1 MLLEMRCESKGHLL
15 VGIVILGFL
24 SMFNKC
30 QESSTFESLNSVCL
44 SRCQRDV
51 RSPVQMSRCQ
61 RDVRSPVQMRHRPMA
76 FSGVS
81 TGDSDMPSSCEM
93 KDEPEF
99 KPLQGNAAFF

>member
-1 MLLEMRCESKGHLL
+1 MLLEVRQETEDDFL

-51 RSPVQMSRCQ
+51 RPPV
-61 RDVRSPVQMRHRPMA
+61 
-76 FSGVS
+76 
-81 TGDSDMPSSCEM
+81 
-93 KDEPEF
+93 
-99 KPLQGNAAFF
+99 

>member
-1 MLLEMRCESKGHLL
+1 MRQETEVQFV
-15 VGIVILGFL
+15 VGTVILGYL
-24 SMFNKC
+24 SIFNKS
-30 QESSTFESLNSVCL
+30 QASSPFGALNSVYL

-51 RSPVQMSRCQ
+51 RSPVQMR
-61 RDVRSPVQMRHRPMA
+61 RRPMA
-76 FSGVS
+76 FSGIS

>member
-1 MLLEMRCESKGHLL
+1 MLLEVRQETEDDFL

-51 RSPVQMSRCQ
+51 RSPVQMRQRPTVFSR
-61 RDVRSPVQMRHRPMA
+61 
-76 FSGVS
+76 VS

-93 KDEPEF
+93 KDEPDF
-99 KPLQGNAAFF
+99 QPQQGNPAFF